1 MGHDGSKWTRLK
13 VCWLFNT
20 SFARTISALTSN
32 ERKWCSV
39 QNRTSNNY
47 NDKKNDINKIYMYII
62 YICVC
67 ECKRIIDG
75 VWGGFN
81 QLGPLAS
88 SACVR
93 KDQYAATLRRFY
105 RHKRHK
111 GNGENGSVTDV
122 FRPFF
127 FSFFFLFFFVVFLS
141 DCGARPGRNLHENAM
156 RPIAVQTHWIVEVL
170 FFFYNFWKSPITV
183 ANIRSKICRF

>member
-1 MGHDGSKWTRLK
+1 MKENGAAYRIEL
-13 VCWLFNT
+13 V
-20 SFARTISALTSN
+20 IIIMI
-32 ERKWCSV
+32 
-39 QNRTSNNY
+39 
-47 NDKKNDINKIYMYII
+47 KNDINKIYMYII

-127 FSFFFLFFFVVFLS
+127 FSFFFFSFFLLYS
-141 DCGARPGRNLHENAM
+141 S
-156 RPIAVQTHWIVEVL
+156 PIAVPDRAEISMKMQCDQSQFKLIEL
-170 FFFYNFWKSPITV
+170 LRFFFFFYNFWKSPITV
-183 ANIRSKICRF
+183 ANIRTKICRF